1 MGADLIATNPDLLA
15 RNPELGRMLGMPGFR
30 PEPESSAIE
39 VAALDV
45 LKPAVENHV
54 ALKWHDRLELICGK
68 RGMVKVQDDS
78 DGTAQV
84 TFAEQRPNID
94 GRKCD
99 SGCRGCCRGVQREW
113 RSEKEARRGTK
124 RKWGCCYE
132 WRFRGSEGRF

>member
-15 RNPELGRMLGMPGFR
+15 RNPELGRMLGMSGFR

-54 ALKWHDRLELICGK
+54 ALKWHDRLETICGK
-68 RGMVKVQDDS
+68 RGLVKVQDDS

-84 TFAEQRPNID
+84 TFQDEGITAWLPQ
-94 GRKCD
+94 
-99 SGCRGCCRGVQREW
+99 SAL
-113 RSEKEARRGTK
+113 KEISDDKDTTAVDD
-124 RKWGCCYE
+124 E
-132 WRFRGSEGRF
+132 SNENSD